1 MACPVAVLNTIPHP
15 LQDTNSME
23 WVWVSTH
30 YLWLGME
37 IEFVR
42 RLWESQVFSADSQGS
57 QVILQF
63 SWEFS
68 QLWTIYNFTRVDTTL
83 FSVNHTDFRQTLS
96 ILASHWSNLS
106 NQGFWLVI
114 LYLRQNLTAWGKYVR
129 SLSLDKSDVTIS
141 QQTFDMYNMRF
152 DDSYVNDF

>member
-1 MACPVAVLNTIPHP
+1 MACPVAVLNTIPHLLFKIQIPWNEFEYP
-15 LQDTNSME
+15 LTICGLRWKLNLFEDC
-23 WVWVSTH
+23 
-30 YLWLGME
+30 
-37 IEFVR
+37 
-42 RLWESQVFSADSQGS
+42 ESQVFSEDSQGT

-114 LYLRQNLTAWGKYVR
+114 HCLRRNLTAWGKYVR
-129 SLSLDKSDVTIS
+129 SLSLDKSDITIS